1 MNVSKKPNP
10 ERVYAV
16 IAAILQRRYNVR
28 IDYTIETKG
37 A

>member
-10 ERVYAV
+10 ERVYAA

-28 IDYTIETKG
+28 IEYTLETKG